1 MTKITSKKLSN
12 ETAGLIINWA
22 TAADKADATAQKEE
36 NSRTIMLDAL
46 IADGINNPD
55 YLKGAGKG
63 KENTPLYNSITAA
76 LVVTLPKARQKS
88 LTDNIETMTKKQ
100 KAYRR
105 ESMQRLGSRMGK
117 LRKAL
122 EKRLA
127 PARTR
132 TPGGATNQSNKA
144 NTNAPTNI
152 TSSTPLKKFIETLS
166 TGHSIINRVPGD
178 QLPPEKS
185 TEVQKLLDDLIAKLS
200 AIKGK

>member
-1 MTKITSKKLSN
+1 VTKITSKKLSN

-36 NSRTIMLDAL
+36 NSRTLMLDAL
-46 IADGINNPD
+46 IADGINKPD

-76 LVVTLPKARQKS
+76 LVVTLPKARQNS
-88 LTDNIETMTKKQ
+88 LAANIDTMTKKQ

-127 PARTR
+127 PAITR
-132 TPGGATNQSNKA
+132 TPGGATNQSSKA
-144 NTNAPTNI
+144 NTNTPANI

-178 QLPPEKS
+178 QLSPAQS

>member
-22 TAADKADATAQKEE
+22 TAADKADATAQKEA
-36 NSRTIMLDAL
+36 NSRTLMLDAL

-63 KENTPLYNSITAA
+63 KDNTPLYNSINAA
-76 LVVTLPKARQKS
+76 LVVTLPKVRQNS
-88 LTDNIETMTKKQ
+88 LAANIETMTKKQ

-127 PARTR
+127 PKKPRA
-132 TPGGATNQSNKA
+132 PNGATNQSSKA
-144 NTNAPTNI
+144 GTNAPANI

-166 TGHSIINRVPGD
+166 TGRSIINRVPGD
-178 QLPPEKS
+178 QLPSAKS
-185 TEVQKLLDDLIAKLS
+185 TEVQKLLEDLIAKLS

>member
-1 MTKITSKKLSN
+1 VTKITSKKLSN

-36 NSRTIMLDAL
+36 NSRTLMLDAL

-76 LVVTLPKARQKS
+76 LVVTLPKARQNS
-88 LTDNIETMTKKQ
+88 LAANIDTMTKKQ

-127 PARTR
+127 PKKPRA
-132 TPGGATNQSNKA
+132 PGGATNQSTSTSAPAA
-144 NTNAPTNI
+144 NN
-152 TSSTPLKKFIETLS
+152 TSATPLKSYIEKVS
-166 TGHSIINRVPGD
+166 TGHSIISAI
-178 QLPPEKS
+178 PPS
-185 TEVQKLLDDLIAKLS
+185 KLS
-200 AIKGK
+200 VAKQKAIGKLIGDLLEQLNSIK